1 MGKPSKT
8 VWLEVLRI
16 VGSAIISVLTTLG
29 ILG

>member
-1 MGKPSKT
+1 MGKPSKK

>member
-1 MGKPSKT
+1 MGKPSKK

-16 VGSAIISVLTTLG
+16 VSSAIISVLTTLG